1 MSQPPQPYL
10 SHALRPFLDER
21 RTSKGAEASMTSMG
35 KELPGKWLISDEDYP
50 KFLDLYHDYLFVK
63 KNRSLN
69 LVEQP
74 RVNSPKPFLIDLD
87 FRYSAG
93 QALHRSFTMDQ
104 VHSFCKMLAWSLEH
118 FFDLEQH
125 PMLRFFVTLRPS
137 PYNSAGT
144 HKDGVHIMCPDI
156 SLSNEKQKVLRK
168 WLLDQKAVAKCF
180 EGSNYTNKDDDVYD
194 ESMTRK
200 QGWIFYGESKPQIP
214 PYELASVLRYDTA
227 KESFMTEDLKKYK
240 PRQLMQIL
248 SVRYDLADDENVV
261 REEASVEYQAILNP
275 PVSYQKAEALVS
287 PADDGNA
294 VENPVLQVIRDMM
307 PVADKTE
314 EESNLVKAFV
324 MNCLSVERAD
334 KYDLWI
340 RVGWCLH
347 NIQASEEMF
356 QLWMDF
362 SKKSTKSGGN
372 NIAELRR
379 SWFTGMRKEGDG
391 PRLTELALRK
401 WARDDNPEAYKEII
415 ESNIY
420 EYIRHFVDGTH
431 FHIARLMKKIYE
443 GNYVASI
450 SARDTEW
457 FFYDDLINMWKKLNQ
472 GIQLRKNVSFEVADY
487 IGKARKKIRDE
498 MDRAPNEESREI
510 FNEKMKKLLKVEEHL
525 YNTGFVD
532 SVMKMAAN
540 FFYEEDFHN
549 KLNSNTTL
557 FGCKNGVLELRAR
570 TQDKPTDHVIFRQGR
585 PEDFISFRGGNN
597 PPRSEAIEYIPFK
610 DLNREQL
617 GQLEFLKNFFKQI
630 YPDEELRTY
639 VLRLLASCLEG
650 ANREQCYYTMIGEG
664 SNGKSMIM
672 NLCAI
677 TFGDYQTT
685 LATTAI
691 TRKRP
696 ESGAANPDIIDI
708 KNRRII
714 SMNEPDSNEPINTSR
729 MKQFSGEDLVE
740 ARGLFKDQEKFT
752 VTGKLFMLTN
762 KLPPINT
769 MDYGTWR
776 RIRAIPHVAAFYLG
790 DDPRLGGPNT
800 YLKDPEFVNKL
811 NPCREVFLSWL
822 VHIYDTE
829 YLVYGLDPVPEAVKR
844 ETAQYRED
852 FDSFAKF
859 RNERIK
865 KTAGKQTTFKQIAN
879 AYREWLQ
886 DGNKGANRLNPR
898 ELEKRVNNEF
908 GTPADGKT
916 YNHIELFSEEEIL

>member
-1 MSQPPQPYL
+1 
-10 SHALRPFLDER
+10 
-21 RTSKGAEASMTSMG
+21 MTSMG
-35 KELPGKWLISDEDYP
+35 KELPGKWLIPDEDYP
-50 KFLDLYHDYLFVK
+50 QFLDLYHDYLFVK

-87 FRYSAG
+87 FRYSVG
-93 QALHRSFTMDQ
+93 QALQRSFTMDQ
-104 VHSFCKMLAWSLEH
+104 VHSFCKMLVSALEH

-125 PMLRFFVTLRPS
+125 LMLRFFVTLRPS

-168 WLLDQKAVAKCF
+168 WLLEQKAVTKCF

-200 QGWIFYGESKPQIP
+200 QGWIFYGESKPAIP
-214 PYELASVLRYDTA
+214 PYELSSVLRYDPA
-227 KESFMTEDLKKYK
+227 KETFLTEDTKKYT
-240 PRQLMQIL
+240 PRQLMQVL
-248 SVRYDLADDENVV
+248 SVRYDLADDENVI
-261 REEASVEYQAILNP
+261 REEASVEYQAILDP
-275 PVSYQKAEALVS
+275 PVSYQKAEALAS
-287 PADDGNA
+287 PADDVPA
-294 VENPVLQVIRDMM
+294 TENPVLQVIRDMM

-324 MNCLSVERAD
+324 LNCLSVERAD

-372 NIAELRR
+372 NTAELRR

-450 SARDTEW
+450 NARDTEW

-498 MDRAPNEESREI
+498 MDKAPNEESREI
-510 FNEKMKKLLKVEEHL
+510 FSEKMKKLLKVEEHL

-570 TQDKPTDHVIFRQGR
+570 TQDKPKDHVIFRQGR

-617 GQLEFLKNFFKQI
+617 IQLQFLKDFFKQI
-630 YPDEELRTY
+630 YPDQELRTY

-776 RIRAIPHVAAFYLG
+776 RIRAIPHVAAFYLA

-829 YLVYGLDPVPEAVKR
+829 YLVHGLDPVPEAVKR

-886 DGNKGANRLNPR
+886 DGNKGSNRLTPR

>member
-1 MSQPPQPYL
+1 
-10 SHALRPFLDER
+10 
-21 RTSKGAEASMTSMG
+21 MTSMG
-35 KELPGKWLISDEDYP
+35 KELPGKWLIPDEDYP
-50 KFLDLYHDYLFVK
+50 QFLDLYHDYLFVK

-87 FRYSAG
+87 FRYSVG
-93 QALHRSFTMDQ
+93 QALQRSFTMEQ
-104 VHSFCKMLAWSLEH
+104 VHSFCKMLVSSLEH

-125 PMLRFFVTLRPS
+125 LMLRFFVTLRPS

-168 WLLDQKAVAKCF
+168 WLLEQKAVTKCF
-180 EGSNYTNKDDDVYD
+180 EGSNYTNKDEDVYD

-200 QGWIFYGESKPQIP
+200 QGWIFYGESKPAIP
-214 PYELASVLRYDTA
+214 PYELSSVLRYDPA
-227 KESFMTEDLKKYK
+227 KETFLAEDTKKYT
-240 PRQLMQIL
+240 PRQLMQVL

-261 REEASVEYQAILNP
+261 REEASVEYQAILDP
-275 PVSYQKAEALVS
+275 PVSYQKAEVLVS
-287 PADDGNA
+287 PADDGNTMEKETLEA
-294 VENPVLQVIRDMM
+294 IRDMLA
-307 PVADKTE
+307 PSGYSTSEKDIIR
-314 EESNLVKAFV
+314 NLVI
-324 MNCLSVERAD
+324 NCLSEERAE
-334 KYDLWI
+334 KYETWI

-347 NIQASEEMF
+347 NIEASEDMF

-362 SKKSTKSGGN
+362 SKKSSKSCGN

-391 PRLTELALRK
+391 PRLTEMSLRK
-401 WARDDNPEAYKEII
+401 WARDDNPTAYKEIT
-415 ESNIY
+415 ESDII
-420 EYIRHFVDGTH
+420 EYILKELRPTH
-431 FHIARLMKKIYE
+431 FHIVQVMEKIYKST
-443 GNYVASI
+443 YKASI
-450 SARDTEW
+450 TQRTTDW
-457 FFYDDLINMWKKLNQ
+457 YFYDDVINFWKPLNQ
-472 GIQLRKNVSFEVADY
+472 GIQLRRKISYEVAEFVGIAREKKKKQLANQGKDILD
-487 IGKARKKIRDE
+487 IGKDPEFMKLFKI
-498 MDRAPNEESREI
+498 EES
-510 FNEKMKKLLKVEEHL
+510 L
-525 YNTGFVD
+525 YNAGFID
-532 SVMKMAAN
+532 ALMKMAATA
-540 FFYEEDFHN
+540 FYEEDFHN

-557 FGCKNGVLELRAR
+557 FGCKNGVIELRAQ
-570 TQDKPTDHVIFRQGR
+570 TKENPNEHVIFRQGR
-585 PEDFISFRGGNN
+585 PEDFVSFRGGNN
-597 PPRSEAIEYIPFK
+597 PPKSEAIEYTPFN
-610 DLNREQL
+610 DLNKEQFT
-617 GQLEFLKNFFKQI
+617 QLQFLKDFFKQI
-630 YPDEELRTY
+630 YPDEQLRTY

-664 SNGKSMIM
+664 SNGKSMLM

-696 ESGAANPDIIDI
+696 ESSAANPDIIDI
-708 KNRRII
+708 KNKRII

-740 ARGLFKDQEKFT
+740 ARGLYKDQEKFT

-776 RIRAIPHVAAFYLG
+776 RIRAIPHVAAFYLA

-829 YLVYGLDPVPEAVKR
+829 YLVHGLDPVPEAVKR

-865 KTAGKQTTFKQIAN
+865 KTAGSQTTFKQIAN

-886 DGNKGANRLNPR
+886 DGNKGANRLTPR

>member
-1 MSQPPQPYL
+1 
-10 SHALRPFLDER
+10 
-21 RTSKGAEASMTSMG
+21 MTSMG

-50 KFLDLYHDYLFVK
+50 RFLDLYHDYLFVK

-93 QALHRSFTMDQ
+93 QALQRSFTMEQ
-104 VHSFCKMLAWSLEH
+104 VHSFCKMLVSSLEH

-168 WLLDQKAVAKCF
+168 WLLEQKAVTKCF
-180 EGSNYTNKDDDVYD
+180 EGSNYTNKDEDVYD

-214 PYELASVLRYDTA
+214 PYELSSVLRYDPV
-227 KESFMTEDLKKYK
+227 KETFVTEELKKYTSK
-240 PRQLMQIL
+240 QLMQIL

-261 REEASVEYQAILNP
+261 REEASVEYQAILDP
-275 PVSYQKAEALVS
+275 PVSYQKAEVLVS
-287 PADDGNA
+287 PADDSNT
-294 VENPVLQVIRDMM
+294 VENPVLQVIRDML

-324 MNCLSVERAD
+324 LNCLSVERAD

-372 NIAELRR
+372 NTAELRR

-450 SARDTEW
+450 NARDTEW

-498 MDRAPNEESREI
+498 MDKAPNEESREI
-510 FNEKMKKLLKVEEHL
+510 FSEKMKKLLKVEEHL

-532 SVMKMAAN
+532 SVMKMASN

-570 TQDKPTDHVIFRQGR
+570 TQDKPKDHVIFRQGR

-617 GQLEFLKNFFKQI
+617 IQLQFLKDFFKQI
-630 YPDEELRTY
+630 YPDEQLRTY

-776 RIRAIPHVAAFYLG
+776 RIRAIPHVAAFYLA

-829 YLVYGLDPVPEAVKR
+829 YLVHGLDPVPEAVKR

-859 RNERIK
+859 RNERIR
-865 KTAGKQTTFKQIAN
+865 KTAGSQTTFKQIAN

-886 DGNKGANRLNPR
+886 DGNKGANRLTPR